1 MIDAERLADFAG
13 IGADWLWETDADERF
28 TFFSVETSRTGV
40 ELARRLGLRRR
51 DVATQDSENLAL
63 LANLEETIA
72 RRESFRDFTFRAG
85 LESETPQWCSISGE
99 PRHDRAG
106 TFLGYRGVG
115 RDVTVQ
121 AEALRGFQVQSRMLE
136 AMLRATPDGVHML
149 DKKGGILAVNDQ
161 LFEIMEIP
169 DRKLD
174 PDSAFK
180 SMLELA
186 KRGDYG
192 PGDPETL
199 ARNRWRELYK
209 QLKTQGHFTYD
220 RPLVTGRWIEARA
233 RALDDGSVLMLYR
246 DITES
251 KKREAELERQAGLLA
266 TTFANMDGGIAVF
279 DKEARLQAWNDS
291 YPGIVGIDP
300 SKVRQGASARDL
312 LTSQAEAGEFGVDDP
327 QAEVERLLETLVSD
341 RPAIGERKRPN
352 GRIIERRRNPVPG
365 GGSVSIYLDITERKK
380 AEESLVEL
388 NATLERRIAERTAEL
403 AESERFLRSLVGR
416 VPGMVYRCRREDSEW
431 RVDFASEG
439 SRDVVGVAPEDLVSG
454 AVMFLDLVH
463 PDDRGRIWQTWQQE
477 AKIERPFELEYR
489 VRHSDGSWR
498 WALDRAHGIRDDAGA
513 ITRVEGLV
521 MDVTARKQAE
531 TELARARDNLVDAI
545 ESLDHNIMLYDRDD
559 RLVLFTPHLYKE
571 YPQADEFFVPGRTFE
586 QISVK
591 AAEAGVIV
599 GPPGQSNA
607 DFLAERL
614 ARHKAADGVITERHL
629 PDGRVLH
636 ISERRSRSGGTV
648 AVGHDVTEQL
658 AFERRLREAQRMEA
672 IGQLTGGLAHDLN
685 NYLSVIMGNLDLLA
699 EGPNAD
705 PETPKL
711 IEGAIAGAQRGAE
724 LTRSLLAFS
733 RRQPL
738 DPKVLD
744 VGERIAAVARLLKR
758 TIGEKISLDVSMAP
772 DLWPVEIDGAQLDS
786 AIVNLAN
793 NARDAMPDGGGLTI
807 GIRNMTRGGTEAP
820 LGDCV
825 LIEVTDTGTGME
837 AATLA
842 QAFEPF
848 FSTKGPGHGTGLGLS
863 MVHGF
868 VHQSGGAIDLA
879 STVGMGT
886 TVRVFLPRARVPAM
900 PEATRRSGAFPRG
913 TESILLVE
921 DNEDVRGVVLEQM
934 KSLGYRVTETE
945 SGDAALSVLE
955 ARASDFDLVLSDVV
969 MPGKVDGM
977 MLAEMVR
984 ERWPGLWV
992 VLTTGYSEAFADDLE
1007 EVATSF
1013 SILRKPYRKA
1023 ELAHVLRAALE
1034 KRG

>member
-1 MIDAERLADFAG
+1 MMDAQRLADFAR

-28 TFFSVETSRTGV
+28 TFFSMQTPGIGEQT
-40 ELARRLGLRRR
+40 ERLGLRWRN
-51 DVATQDSENLAL
+51 VATQDTETLAL
-63 LANLEETIA
+63 LATLEETIA
-72 RRESFRDFTFRAG
+72 RREPFRDFTFRTG
-85 LESETPQWCSISGE
+85 REGETPQWCSISGE
-99 PRHDRAG
+99 PRHDPSG
-106 TFLGYRGVG
+106 TFLGYRGIG

-121 AEALRGFQVQSRMLE
+121 SEALRGFQVQSRVLE
-136 AMLRATPDGVHML
+136 AILRATPDGVHML
-149 DKKGGILAVNDQ
+149 DRKGDILAVNDQ
-161 LFEIMEIP
+161 LFQIMEIP
-169 DRKLD
+169 DRKLE
-174 PDSAFK
+174 PEAAFK

-209 QLKTQGHFTYD
+209 QLKTQGHFTYE

-246 DITES
+246 DITEG
-251 KKREAELERQAGLLA
+251 KTREAELKRQAGLLA
-266 TTFANMDGGIAVF
+266 TTFTNMDGGIAVF
-279 DKEARLQAWNDS
+279 DKDARLQAWNEAF
-291 YPGIVGIDP
+291 PAMVGVDP
-300 SKVRQGASARDL
+300 STVRQGVSAREI
-312 LTSQAEAGEFGVDDP
+312 LTSQAKSGEFGVEEP
-327 QAEVERLLETLVSD
+327 QAVIERLLSTLDSD
-341 RPAIGERKRPN
+341 GPVISERKRPN

-380 AEESLVEL
+380 AEEALVEL

-403 AESERFLRSLVGR
+403 AESERFLRSLIGS
-416 VPGMVYRCRREDSEW
+416 VPGMVYRCRREGSEW
-431 RVDFASEG
+431 KVDFASEG
-439 SRDVVGVAPEDLVSG
+439 SRDLVGVTPEELVSG
-454 AVMFLDLVH
+454 AVMFLELVH
-463 PDDRGRIWQTWQQE
+463 PDDRARIWQTWQHE
-477 AKIERPFELEYR
+477 SMIERPFELEYR
-489 VRHSDGSWR
+489 VRHRDGSWR

-513 ITRVEGLV
+513 VTRVEGLV

-545 ESLDHNIMLYDRDD
+545 ESLDHNVMLYDRED

-571 YPQADEFFVPGRTFE
+571 YPQADQYFVPGQTFE
-586 QISVK
+586 QICIK
-591 AAEAGVIV
+591 AAEAGVMT
-599 GPPGQSNA
+599 GRPGQANP
-607 DFLAERL
+607 DFVAERV
-614 ARHKAADGVITERHL
+614 ARHKAADGVITDRHL

-636 ISERRSRSGGTV
+636 MSERRSRSGGIV
-648 AVGHDVTEQL
+648 AVSRDVTEQL

-699 EGPNAD
+699 DRPNVD

-711 IEGAIAGAQRGAE
+711 IEGALAGAQRGAE

-744 VGERIAAVARLLKR
+744 VGERIDAVARLLKR
-758 TIGEKISLDVSMAP
+758 TIGEKIALDVRMEP

-793 NARDAMPDGGGLTI
+793 NARDAMPDGGTLTI
-807 GIRNMTRGGTEAP
+807 EIRNRTRSGVEAP
-820 LGDCV
+820 VGDCV

-868 VHQSGGAIDLA
+868 VHQSGGAIELA
-879 STVGMGT
+879 SKMGVGT
-886 TVRVFLPRARVPAM
+886 TVQVFLPRARMPAV
-900 PEATRRSGAFPRG
+900 PEAARRSGALPRG

-934 KSLGYRVTETE
+934 RSLGYRVTEAET
-945 SGDAALSVLE
+945 GDAALSVLE
-955 ARASDFDLVLSDVV
+955 ARATDFDLVMSDVV

-977 MLAEMVR
+977 MLAGIVR
-984 ERWPGLWV
+984 ERWPGLWIM
-992 VLTTGYSEAFADDLE
+992 LTTGYSDAVADDLE
-1007 EVATSF
+1007 EREPAF

-1023 ELAHVLRAALE
+1023 ELARSLRLALE